1 MSQPNFR
8 ALLEEVGDAAERHV
22 SPYPGHANDWDE
34 ILDRI
39 SAALATPEQGPKD
52 EELGA
57 IFYDTINGCEFM
69 DVVQFEAAARA
80 VLARYDLPTPIPK
93 GKRPLWRGSNFH
105 DDQER
110 CWCGTKAFVDEHGDR
125 PVDYPPSWEL
135 REPCAQDDYFL
146 PHWAI
151 PLPEVEG

>member
-8 ALLEEVGDAAERHV
+8 ALLEETNEMLALVLD
-22 SPYPGHANDWDE
+22 SPDPGIMALIASN
-34 ILDRI
+34 R
-39 SAALATPEQGPKD
+39 AALATPEQGPKD